1 MKKEITVKENVLLNN
16 RKEQTMNYSKM
27 KKSQLIELLE
37 KKEETKQKQGF
48 NVWNY
53 TIKNI
58 VDSYIKSGEQ
68 KNFKFNVKR
77 IYDSEFVNDKGETVK
92 LEGSQ
97 KVIAWLNKLGAL
109 KVVQYSETF
118 TEEGKRLYEVEIKD
132 FNINVEKEGK
142 YGKYKLFANYYGNL
156 KLAS

>member
-1 MKKEITVKENVLLNN
+1 MKKEVTEKENVLLNK
-16 RKEQTMNYSKM
+16 RKDGKTMDYSKM

-37 KKEETKQKQGF
+37 KKNEPKQQGF

-58 VDSYIKSGEQ
+58 VDSYIKNGEQ

-77 IYDSEFVNDKGETVK
+77 IYDSEFINDKGETVK

-156 KLAS
+156 KLA

>member
-1 MKKEITVKENVLLNN
+1 MKKAELEARIVELEQQLKEKN
-16 RKEQTMNYSKM
+16 QTKPSK
-27 KKSQLIELLE
+27 
-37 KKEETKQKQGF
+37 GF

-58 VDSYIKSGEQ
+58 VDSYIRNGEQ
-68 KNFKFNVKR
+68 KSFKFNVKR
-77 IYDSEFVNDKGETVK
+77 IYDSEFINDKGETVK

-109 KVVQYSETF
+109 KVVQYTETF
-118 TEEGKRLYEVEIKD
+118 TEEGKRQYEVEIKD

>member
-1 MKKEITVKENVLLNN
+1 MKKEITVKENVSLSN
-16 RKEQTMNYSKM
+16 RKEQTMNYNKM

-37 KKEETKQKQGF
+37 KKNEPKQQRF

-58 VDSYIKSGEQ
+58 VDSYIKNGEQ

-77 IYDSEFVNDKGETVK
+77 IYDSEFINDKGETVK

>member
-1 MKKEITVKENVLLNN
+1 MKRTITEKTNESLNK
-16 RKEQTMNYSKM
+16 RKEQTMNYNKM

-37 KKEETKQKQGF
+37 KKDETKQKQGF

-53 TIKNI
+53 TFKNI
-58 VDSYIKSGEQ
+58 VDSYIKNGEQ

-77 IYDSEFVNDKGETVK
+77 IYDSEFINDKGETIK
-92 LEGSQ
+92 LEGAQ

-109 KVVQYSETF
+109 KVVKYSETF
-118 TEEGKRLYEVEIKD
+118 TEDGKRLYEVEIKD
-132 FNINVEKEGK
+132 FNINVEREGRN
-142 YGKYKLFANYYGNL
+142 GKYKLFANYYGNL

>member
-1 MKKEITVKENVLLNN
+1 MKKEITVKENVSLSN
-16 RKEQTMNYSKM
+16 RKEQTMNYNKM

-37 KKEETKQKQGF
+37 KKNEPKQQGF
-48 NVWNY
+48 KVWNY

-58 VDSYIKSGEQ
+58 VDSYIKNGEQ

-77 IYDSEFVNDKGETVK
+77 IYDSEFINDKGETVK

-109 KVVQYSETF
+109 KVVRYSETF

-142 YGKYKLFANYYGNL
+142 YGKYKIFANYYGNL